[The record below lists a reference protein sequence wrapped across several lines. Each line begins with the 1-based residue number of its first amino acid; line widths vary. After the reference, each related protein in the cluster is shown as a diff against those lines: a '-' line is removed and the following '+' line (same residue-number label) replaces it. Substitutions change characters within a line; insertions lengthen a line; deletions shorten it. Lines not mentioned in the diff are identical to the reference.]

1 MEQLIPSDLEKTM
14 KKSKGVPKEKC
25 PIADGITVRLKLS
38 PGGAML
44 TEDKGVELSVQMGL
58 LATKLKCKMHGEEG
72 GLKIQHPQKGGV
84 IKVVMTE
91 GCPHVQKGVSASGEF
106 KEEEEWMSQP
116 VDQHPVLRS
125 LPDHIRQRLAV
136 EVGGWDDLPSN

>member
-72 GLKIQHPQKGGV
+72 GAEDPTPSKRGGHQGGDDGR
-84 IKVVMTE
+84 MSACSE
-91 GCPHVQKGVSASGEF
+91 RCVS
-106 KEEEEWMSQP
+106 
-116 VDQHPVLRS
+116 
-125 LPDHIRQRLAV
+125 IR
-136 EVGGWDDLPSN
+136 